1 MGKKGG
7 KKRKIPVLEPI
18 DSVLSRLH
26 DSSSISLVP
35 HSISLDQDNI
45 FCIWTVFEDYKPTG
59 DIVNWAQTLNS
70 VNSKGIGSF
79 FIISEGRL
87 GLRTASMC
95 SSDAEEREAQVKRIV
110 DTHNE
115 NMKQYL
121 SVFDSVRGR

>member
-1 MGKKGG
+1 M
-7 KKRKIPVLEPI
+7 
-18 DSVLSRLH
+18 
-26 DSSSISLVP
+26 
-35 HSISLDQDNI
+35 
-45 FCIWTVFEDYKPTG
+45 FEDYKPTG